1 MKYDLEERTAKFGE
15 AIIDLVRS
23 IKVDAVNKRII
34 EHHSNEW
41 AKKVSP
47 LYFYKMKLPERKNIT
62 PPIIKKEEVY
72 KIIIGLPLNKKMKA
86 TAQTTEVENW
96 AEKLVKKV
104 AAPEGGEPRP
114 DNSGREV
121 IIDFEN
127 EIFTSKEA
135 EKSGAKNVHSAAAAL
150 ILQSYLDRS

>member
-1 MKYDLEERTAKFGE
+1 MGIDYGRKYIGLAISDDERKMAFPYKTLENNSKFFSLLNE
-15 AIIDLVRS
+15 
-23 IKVDAVNKRII
+23 II
-34 EHHSNEW
+34 E
-41 AKKVSP
+41 
-47 LYFYKMKLPERKNIT
+47 
-62 PPIIKKEEVY
+62 KEEIY
-72 KIIIGLPLNKKMKA
+72 KIVIGLPLNKKMKA

-114 DNSGREV
+114 DNSGREG